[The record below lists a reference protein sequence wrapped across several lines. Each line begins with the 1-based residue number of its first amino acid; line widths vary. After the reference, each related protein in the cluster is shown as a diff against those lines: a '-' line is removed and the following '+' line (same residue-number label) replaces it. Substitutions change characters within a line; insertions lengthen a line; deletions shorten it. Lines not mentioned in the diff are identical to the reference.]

1 MRQSLK
7 VAVEKIDLLLAEVGS
22 LKKMIIPV
30 GTDSPP
36 SIQPTPPSIQAT
48 PPQPMSFLSDTSQ
61 EIEFYIPVKK

>member
-36 SIQPTPPSIQAT
+36 SIQAT